1 MRHIF
6 TTQTWWIAYSDTK
19 DIVHYGQNNSGQ
31 LDTGQPNLQLF
42 YIEQQWLNRLL
53 QFGIVPENQQEIE
66 KLQIPQ
72 EE

>member
-6 TTQTWWIAYSDTK
+6 ITQTWWIAYSDTK
-19 DIVHYGQNNSGQ
+19 DIVHYGKNNSGQ

-42 YIEQQWLNRLL
+42 YTEQQWLNRLL

>member
-6 TTQTWWIAYSDTK
+6 TTQTWWIAHNNN

-42 YIEQQWLNRLL
+42 YTEQQWLDRLL
-53 QFGIVPENQQEIE
+53 QFGIIPENQQEME
-66 KLQIPQ
+66 EFQIPQ

>member
-6 TTQTWWIAYSDTK
+6 TTQTWWIAYSDAK

-42 YIEQQWLNRLL
+42 YTEQQWLDRLL
-53 QFGIVPENQQEIE
+53 QFGIIPENQYEME
-66 KLQIPQ
+66 EFQIPQ